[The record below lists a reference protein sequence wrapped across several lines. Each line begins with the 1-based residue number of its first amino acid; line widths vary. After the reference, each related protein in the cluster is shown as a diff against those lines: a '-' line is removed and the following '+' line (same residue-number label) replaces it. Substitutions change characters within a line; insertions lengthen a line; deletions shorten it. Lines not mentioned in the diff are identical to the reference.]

1 MTWWSIVIAAGAGTF
16 LIRYLPLLFGTH
28 LARGEG
34 RLSRFLGALGLAAIA
49 ALIVLSMS
57 DLWWQAPHWRGGVR
71 LALGATAVLLVQRL
85 TPNVGLATLVGA
97 GVYGAAGWAL
107 AD

>member
-1 MTWWSIVIAAGAGTF
+1 MTWWGIVIAAGAGTF
-16 LIRYLPLLFGTH
+16 LIRYLPLLYGTR

-71 LALGATAVLLVQRL
+71 LGLGVMAVLLVQRL

-97 GVYGAAGWAL
+97 GVYGAAGWVL

>member
-1 MTWWSIVIAAGAGTF
+1 MTWWGIVIAAGVGTF
-16 LIRYLPLLFGTH
+16 LIRYLPLLSGTR

-34 RLSRFLGALGLAAIA
+34 WLSRFLGALGLAAIA
-49 ALIVLSMS
+49 ALIALSLNE
-57 DLWWQAPHWRGGVR
+57 LWGQAPHWRGGVR
-71 LALGATAVLLVQRL
+71 LALGAAAVLLVQRL

-97 GVYGAAGWAL
+97 GIYGAAGWAL